1 MTPETVEML
10 KDAPGDSEPL
20 VARCA
25 KLERAYDDLLQRVRR
40 YERERAEIRAR
51 LERILARIPVLDS
64 ELP

>member
-10 KDAPGDSEPL
+10 KEALADKEPL

-25 KLERAYDDLLQRVRR
+25 RLERAYDDLLQRVRR

-51 LERILARIPVLDS
+51 LEHLLAVIALIDLG
-64 ELP
+64 LP